1 MKKDIRLEEEWTV
14 REKGNFA
21 LFRVLVF
28 LSLNYDSLCFSL
40 LLYLSSLF
48 SSLTSFDLLLFSS
61 ILFCYLLFFSPFL
74 FSVFTVFVAIV
85 NNDLNRYSVMLSLL
99 NSHFTVYFGGDM
111 DNKHSYQYY
120 LRACV
125 MDKFPEL
132 NVVLLRR
139 NSYCSFS

>member
-14 REKGNFA
+14 REKDNFA

-85 NNDLNRYSVMLSLL
+85 NNDLNRYSVKS
-99 NSHFTVYFGGDM
+99 F
-111 DNKHSYQYY
+111 
-120 LRACV
+120 
-125 MDKFPEL
+125 KFPFHG
-132 NVVLLRR
+132 VLWG
-139 NSYCSFS
+139 

>member
-14 REKGNFA
+14 REKDNFA

-28 LSLNYDSLCFSL
+28 LSLNYDSLCFS

-61 ILFCYLLFFSPFL
+61 ILFCYLLFSSL
-74 FSVFTVFVAIV
+74 V